1 MASARVRTEADCPL
15 TFATN
20 YADNLRATAVVGKE
34 HVPASVFPA
43 YGALAGVWVPAGAS
57 EVHVQA
63 VPARMPVAP
72 LWRLLGVAVLVGAAV
87 TAARS
92 SRPTTPPAAG

>member
-1 MASARVRTEADCPL
+1 VRTEADCPL

-20 YADNLRATAVVGKE
+20 YADNLRASAVVGE
-34 HVPASVFPA
+34 ARVRANVFAA

-63 VPARMPVAP
+63 VPTRLPAAP
-72 LWRLLGVAVLVGAAV
+72 LWRLLGVAVLVVAAV
-87 TAARS
+87 TS
-92 SRPTTPPAAG
+92 SRRSPPPTSPASG